1 MQNKENADR
10 SCMKILNPE
19 ICKHGISKPV
29 QKFTFLFTMNPLLS
43 PLGGLP
49 GIFFQA
55 LFGVGGG
62 LKERGAYLI

>member
-10 SCMKILNPE
+10 SCMKVLNPD

-29 QKFTFLFTMNPLLS
+29 QKFTFLFTINPLLS
-43 PLGGLP
+43 PLGGLF
-49 GIFFQA
+49 FFQA
-55 LFGVGGG
+55 LFGVGGGG

>member
-10 SCMKILNPE
+10 SCMKVLNPE
-19 ICKHGISKPV
+19 IWKHGISKPV
-29 QKFTFLFTMNPLLS
+29 QKFIYHKSSIKP
-43 PLGGLP
+43 PGGL
-49 GIFFQA
+49 ISFQA